1 MTDAQHQ
8 TAPEVVEVD
17 EMHLDAEQR
26 RRRIVAGVDGSFG
39 SATAVAWA
47 AAKAREHGLVLDLV
61 AVWEQ
66 LNSGDG
72 PQADEDEGHL
82 QVARDRLER
91 AVEALSRQRS
101 LPERVISAPLRG
113 APGPRLVERAR
124 DAQLL
129 VLGTTGISSPEIP
142 GGIGLYCLR
151 HTTTPVVFVPAAVT
165 VPGQQ

>member
-1 MTDAQHQ
+1 MTDTRHE
-8 TAPEVVEVD
+8 TTPEVVEVD
-17 EMHLDAEQR
+17 DLHLDDGQR

-39 SATAVAWA
+39 SACAVAWA
-47 AAKAREHGLVLDLV
+47 AAHAREYGLVLDLV

-66 LNSGDG
+66 LTPDNSSTGG
-72 PQADEDEGHL
+72 GEEHL

-91 AVEALSRQRS
+91 AIEALSRQRA

-113 APGPRLVERAR
+113 APGPRLVQRAR

-151 HTTTPVVFVPAAVT
+151 HTTTPVVFVPTTPA
-165 VPGQQ
+165 PPE

>member
-1 MTDAQHQ
+1 MTDAQHEI
-8 TAPEVVEVD
+8 APEVIEVD
-17 EMHLDAEQR
+17 EMHLDAASR

-47 AAKAREHGLVLDLV
+47 AAYAREYGLVLDLV

-66 LNSGDG
+66 LTPDDGRGD
-72 PQADEDEGHL
+72 GHL
-82 QVARDRLER
+82 QIARDRLER
-91 AVEALSRQRS
+91 AVEALSRQRT

-113 APGPRLVERAR
+113 QPGARLVERAR

-151 HTTTPVVFVPAAVT
+151 HTTTPVVFVPADVT
-165 VPGQQ
+165 MPEY